1 MTAICDDLR
10 KAVLQAAIQGKL
22 TLQLPEDGNAE
33 DLYKEIQAEKQRLIK
48 EGKKKKEKPLPE
60 IAEDE
65 IPFAI
70 PDNWK
75 WVRLTDILVQQPS
88 NGFSPKN
95 VSNKTDYKKLA
106 LTATT
111 SGKFKEV
118 WNYVDI
124 SAVQAE
130 KYFLKKDDL
139 LIQRSNS
146 REFVGTVCIY
156 TGCDDAFIFPDL
168 MMRMRC
174 IDNVDLQYIFTALR
188 APAAKAYFSD
198 KASGTSGSMPKI
210 NQEIVKMTLVPLPP
224 LAEQKRIVA
233 RIDELMA
240 KIDEM
245 EETENGITALYEA
258 FPGDM
263 KASLLQAAIQGELTE
278 RLPDDGNAEDLYKE
292 IQVEK
297 QKLIKEGKI
306 KKEKPLPEIAGK
318 EIPFDIPEN
327 WKWVY
332 LGNIFSHNTGKALNQ
347 SNTDGTLLTYI
358 TTSNLYWEGFVL
370 DDLRSMKFTES
381 ELDKCTIR
389 KGDLLVCEGGDVG
402 RSAIWPYDFEMRIQN
417 HIHKL
422 RPYIEVCIKYYWYV
436 MYHYKLSKLIG
447 GKGIG
452 IQGLSSNALHGLIV
466 PLPPLAEQKRIV
478 EKLDQLLPLCDAMRA
493 DISGGVGA

>member
-1 MTAICDDLR
+1 MIDTQALR
-10 KAVLQAAIQGKL
+10 KKILDAAIRGKL
-22 TLQLPEDGNAE
+22 TEQLPEDGNAE

-48 EGKKKKEKPLPE
+48 EGKKKEKPLPK
-60 IAEDE
+60 IAKKE
-65 IPFAI
+65 IPFSI
-70 PDNWK
+70 PENWK

-95 VSNKTDYKKLA
+95 VSNKTDYKKLT

-124 SAVQAE
+124 SAGQAE

-188 APAAKAYFSD
+188 APTAKAYFSD

-210 NQEIVKMTLVPLPP
+210 NQEIVKMTAVPLPP
-224 LAEQKRIVA
+224 ISEQKRIVA
-233 RIDELMA
+233 KLNSIFAQLDLIDEQQK
-240 KIDEM
+240 KISDNAQSLRNKLIEL
-245 EETENGITALYEA
+245 GI
-258 FPGDM
+258 
-263 KASLLQAAIQGELTE
+263 SGELTE
-278 RLPDDGNAEDLYKE
+278 RLPEDGNAEDLYEE
-292 IQVEK
+292 IQDEK

-306 KKEKPLPEIAGK
+306 KKEKPLPEIAED
-318 EIPFDIPEN
+318 EIPFDIPKN
-327 WKWVY
+327 WKWVRWGNLSFSIQYGYNAPAMQKGRIRMVRISDIQNNVVAWGTVPFCEIKEDEIATY
-332 LGNIFSHNTGKALNQ
+332 LLRENDILFARTGTVGKSFLVKEVPFESIYAGYLIRTRYSSNLIPLYMKLFMESQLYWNQ
-347 SNTDGTLLTYI
+347 LRDGTTA
-358 TTSNLYWEGFVL
+358 TAQPNCNG
-370 DDLRSMKFTES
+370 
-381 ELDKCTIR
+381 
-389 KGDLLVCEGGDVG
+389 
-402 RSAIWPYDFEMRIQN
+402 Q
-417 HIHKL
+417 
-422 RPYIEVCIKYYWYV
+422 
-436 MYHYKLSKLIG
+436 KLSKMLI
-447 GKGIG
+447 
-452 IQGLSSNALHGLIV
+452 